1 VKLRITGIALFLFIP
16 LVLVLYL
23 RMPLGAGPS
32 LALGVVL
39 MIGHRFVARPWFSRH
54 LGVRCFWCGKAAG
67 SVAAPFV
74 SKGETIAAVACGEG
88 HAGRIAAFGRVVA
101 KARVPL
107 AALIL
112 VPVVLYLLNGFA
124 SVAGLPSVSLDAARW
139 GFKIPIA
146 AAVVAL
152 SFAWPLG
159 HRMGSEPAIDFPVH
173 NLFLLGIGNTL
184 WVFRIVGIWW
194 LVEGAV
200 AVVASLSP
208 S

>member
-1 VKLRITGIALFLFIP
+1 MNLRIAGIALFLFIP

-23 RMPLGAGPS
+23 RMPLGPGPS
-32 LALGVVL
+32 LALGVFL
-39 MIGHRFVARPWFSRH
+39 MIGHGFVARPWFARH
-54 LGVRCFWCGKAAG
+54 LGERCFWCGKAAG
-67 SVAAPFV
+67 NVSAPFAA
-74 SKGETIAAVACGEG
+74 KGGTISAVACGEE
-88 HAGRIAAFGRVVA
+88 HAGKIAAFGRVVA
-101 KARVPL
+101 KARLPL
-107 AALIL
+107 AALIV

-124 SVAGLPSVSLDAARW
+124 SVAGLPSVPLDAARW

-159 HRMGSEPAIDFPVH
+159 HRKGSAPAVGFPVH

-194 LVEGAV
+194 LAEGV
-200 AVVASLSP
+200 AALARN
-208 S
+208 